1 MNKDNAPMSH
11 FEMYLES
18 MKDINANTNPI
29 SNFID
34 LINQGNNIDDAFSK
48 INVSKKVKQFVN
60 YSFSTIQKNKIHVIA
75 AVFTFGRED
84 LLPDLFIKLLEQL
97 KGEYKNS
104 LDNLIYYF
112 KRHVELDGDEHGPMA
127 LKMISDLCG
136 NDKSKW
142 NESINASKQA
152 LKMRISLWDD
162 INMKIKKII
171 A

>member
-1 MNKDNAPMSH
+1 M
-11 FEMYLES
+11 
-18 MKDINANTNPI
+18 
-29 SNFID
+29 
-34 LINQGNNIDDAFSK
+34 
-48 INVSKKVKQFVN
+48 
-60 YSFSTIQKNKIHVIA
+60 
-75 AVFTFGRED
+75 
-84 LLPDLFIKLLEQL
+84 
-97 KGEYKNS
+97 
-104 LDNLIYYF
+104 IYYF

>member
-1 MNKDNAPMSH
+1 
-11 FEMYLES
+11 
-18 MKDINANTNPI
+18 
-29 SNFID
+29 
-34 LINQGNNIDDAFSK
+34 
-48 INVSKKVKQFVN
+48 
-60 YSFSTIQKNKIHVIA
+60 
-75 AVFTFGRED
+75 
-84 LLPDLFIKLLEQL
+84 
-97 KGEYKNS
+97 
-104 LDNLIYYF
+104 
-112 KRHVELDGDEHGPMA
+112 MA